1 MEYTDSQI
9 PTQPR
14 VELAALVALVFIIC
28 IGLNL
33 ILDRQDPGT
42 TPASQVDEQPL
53 PREAVVTGD
62 PTLISAPY
70 NKYTITQGLHG
81 SSYGHMAIDLASGKG
96 KPIKS
101 PIFGEVTEL
110 YTDRYGNPTLV
121 IENEVYR
128 ITLLH
133 GKYTVEVGQ
142 QLRLGQVVGKE
153 SNKGYTTDMQGNL
166 CRQRQCGYHTH
177 LNIFDKRV
185 QANVNPLT
193 LLEKNKPDPP

>member
-1 MEYTDSQI
+1 MEYPDTQI

-14 VELAALVALVFIIC
+14 VELAAVVAIIFIFF
-28 IGLNL
+28 IGLNV
-33 ILDRQDPGT
+33 ILDRTSSGSPRPVQAGEL
-42 TPASQVDEQPL
+42 ASQPAVA
-53 PREAVVTGD
+53 EADD

-70 NKYTITQGLHG
+70 NKYVVTQGLHG
-81 SSYGHMAIDLASGKG
+81 YSYGHLAIDLAAGKG

-101 PIFGEVTEL
+101 PINGVVTEK

-133 GKYTVEVGQ
+133 GKYIVEVGQ
-142 QLRLGQVVGKE
+142 KLELGQVVGKE
-153 SNKGYTTDMQGNL
+153 SNKGYTTDMQGNP

-177 LNIFDKRV
+177 LNIFDKRI

-193 LLEKNKPDPP
+193 LIEKSK

>member
-1 MEYTDSQI
+1 MEYSDSQTS
-9 PTQPR
+9 TQPR
-14 VELAALVALVFIIC
+14 VELAALVAVLFIIF
-28 IGLNL
+28 IGINL
-33 ILDRQDPGT
+33 VLDRLGPGSAHT
-42 TPASQVDEQPL
+42 TQVGGNASQP
-53 PREAVVTGD
+53 VVAGAYD

-81 SSYGHMAIDLASGKG
+81 FSYGHLAVDLAAGKG

-101 PIFGEVTEL
+101 PIYGVVTEKF
-110 YTDRYGNPTLV
+110 TDRYGNPTLV

-133 GKYTVEVGQ
+133 GKYSVEVGQ
-142 QLRLGQVVGKE
+142 QLKLGQVVGKE
-153 SNKGYTTDMQGNL
+153 SNKGYTTDMQGIP

-185 QANVNPLT
+185 GANVNPLT
-193 LLEKNKPDPP
+193 LLVKNK

>member
-1 MEYTDSQI
+1 MEYSDAQI
-9 PTQPR
+9 PAQPR
-14 VELAALVALVFIIC
+14 VELAALVAVVFIIF

-33 ILDRQDPGT
+33 GLDRLD
-42 TPASQVDEQPL
+42 PASPHTAQAGGGASQP
-53 PREAVVTGD
+53 AVAEVYD
-62 PTLISAPY
+62 PTLFSAPY

-81 SSYGHMAIDLASGKG
+81 SSYGHLAVDLAAGKG

-101 PIFGEVTEL
+101 PIHGVVTEK

-142 QLRLGQVVGKE
+142 QLKLGQVVGKE
-153 SNKGYTTDMQGNL
+153 SNKGYTTDMQGNP

-177 LNIFDKRV
+177 MNIFDKRV

-193 LLEKNKPDPP
+193 LLEKNK